1 MDREATTRR
10 ELIRQLLRT
19 ERVGTQEEL
28 AALLARKGVLAT
40 QATLSRDLARLRA
53 RRVTLPEG
61 GSMYEL
67 ADDVRGPAPAGSTD
81 ALGELRT
88 LISGVEHNGSLVV
101 VFTTP
106 GAASA
111 VAMAIDRARMPE
123 VLATIAGD
131 DTIFV
136 APARKVSSQALLKHL
151 QSLWTKKKTGTH

>member
-1 MDREATTRR
+1 
-10 ELIRQLLRT
+10 
-19 ERVGTQEEL
+19 
-28 AALLARKGVLAT
+28 
-40 QATLSRDLARLRA
+40 
-53 RRVTLPEG
+53 
-61 GSMYEL
+61 MYEL
-67 ADDVRGPAPAGSTD
+67 ADDAHGPAPVGSRD